1 MISFG
6 SLAVFCVAYLL
17 ATASPGPAVAAI
29 VARTLSHGTRGIT
42 SFIAGFV
49 VGDLIWFTLAAT
61 GMAMLAQKAKPVF
74 LVVKY
79 AGALYLLYLAYR
91 SWTAPLAVIEADH
104 APPERSGR
112 LFLVSLMITLGNP
125 KVMVFF
131 LALLPTIIDM
141 REMGV
146 ALYLEAAVAMIVILS
161 AVLTS
166 YVLAA
171 VRARRFFKSAHALR
185 WVNRIAGTAIGG
197 AAVAVATR

>member
-1 MISFG
+1 
-6 SLAVFCVAYLL
+6 
-17 ATASPGPAVAAI
+17 
-29 VARTLSHGTRGIT
+29 
-42 SFIAGFV
+42 
-49 VGDLIWFTLAAT
+49 
-61 GMAMLAQKAKPVF
+61 
-74 LVVKY
+74 
-79 AGALYLLYLAYR
+79 
-91 SWTAPLAVIEADH
+91 
-104 APPERSGR
+104 
-112 LFLVSLMITLGNP
+112 MITLGNP

>member
-1 MISFG
+1 
-6 SLAVFCVAYLL
+6 
-17 ATASPGPAVAAI
+17 
-29 VARTLSHGTRGIT
+29 
-42 SFIAGFV
+42 
-49 VGDLIWFTLAAT
+49 
-61 GMAMLAQKAKPVF
+61 MAMLAQKAQPVF

-91 SWTAPLAVIEADH
+91 SWTAPVAVIEADH